1 MSKELL
7 NATKVATGLSPEL
20 KAMTRAISAPT
31 VDKTAV
37 ITNDDVEIFIGAAT
51 QLAAKDRIIREILRR
66 EKGKVVYI
74 NVRVV
79 ERPTWRGLDAA
90 P

>member
-1 MSKELL
+1 
-7 NATKVATGLSPEL
+7 
-20 KAMTRAISAPT
+20 MTRAISAPT

-37 ITNDDVEIFIGAAT
+37 ITNDDVEIYIGAAT
-51 QLAAKDRIIREILRR
+51 QLAAKDRLIREILRR

-79 ERPTWRGLDAA
+79 ERPTWRGLDDA